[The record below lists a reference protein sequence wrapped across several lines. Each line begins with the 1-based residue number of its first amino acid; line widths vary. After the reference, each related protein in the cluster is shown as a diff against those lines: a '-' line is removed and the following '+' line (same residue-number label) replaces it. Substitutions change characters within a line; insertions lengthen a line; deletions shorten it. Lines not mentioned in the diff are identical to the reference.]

1 MLSHQLNQNVIDGEK
16 TIIQNPTE
24 AQRKE
29 HDKFDFEMH
38 EVYAIDVLISSG
50 EGHGREKD
58 AKISI
63 YKKTDETY
71 MLKMKNSR
79 EFFTAVNKK
88 YHSMPFNLR
97 NFESETKAK
106 MGVVECV
113 THKLVVPF
121 QVLYEKEGEHVAQ
134 FKFTVLLMPNGP
146 HRITGLPFEEELFSS
161 EHSVKDADIQKLLK
175 TSANPKSAKKKKKA
189 AEKAVD
195 AAPPTLIERKLPPH

>member
-1 MLSHQLNQNVIDGEK
+1 MIF
-16 TIIQNPTE
+16 P
-24 AQRKE
+24 
-29 HDKFDFEMH
+29 
-38 EVYAIDVLISSG
+38 G

-88 YHSMPFNLR
+88 YHAMPFNLR

-121 QVLYEKEGEHVAQ
+121 QVLYEKEGKLH
-134 FKFTVLLMPNGP
+134 N
-146 HRITGLPFEEELFSS
+146 IWLFHPLRFDEMFLSY
-161 EHSVKDADIQKLLK
+161 
-175 TSANPKSAKKKKKA
+175 NNNKKKIKRKKVKMRV
-189 AEKAVD
+189 AECV
-195 AAPPTLIERKLPPH
+195 TRKLVRGTFLGPVREGR

>member
-1 MLSHQLNQNVIDGEK
+1 MI
-16 TIIQNPTE
+16 
-24 AQRKE
+24 
-29 HDKFDFEMH
+29 F
-38 EVYAIDVLISSG
+38 SG

-88 YHSMPFNLR
+88 YQAMPFNLR

-121 QVLYEKEGEHVAQ
+121 QVLYEKEGKLHKIWLFHPLRFDEI
-134 FKFTVLLMPNGP
+134 FLMYN
-146 HRITGLPFEEELFSS
+146 E
-161 EHSVKDADIQKLLK
+161 K
-175 TSANPKSAKKKKKA
+175 NAKKK
-189 AEKAVD
+189 
-195 AAPPTLIERKLPPH
+195 L

>member
-1 MLSHQLNQNVIDGEK
+1 MI
-16 TIIQNPTE
+16 
-24 AQRKE
+24 
-29 HDKFDFEMH
+29 F
-38 EVYAIDVLISSG
+38 SG

-88 YHSMPFNLR
+88 YQAMPFNLR

-121 QVLYEKEGEHVAQ
+121 QVLYEKEGKATPE
-134 FKFTVLLMPNGP
+134 F
-146 HRITGLPFEEELFSS
+146 ELFFYPLRFD
-161 EHSVKDADIQKLLK
+161 EIFLTAEIR
-175 TSANPKSAKKKKKA
+175 KA
-189 AEKAVD
+189 RE
-195 AAPPTLIERKLPPH
+195 IR

>member
-1 MLSHQLNQNVIDGEK
+1 MTDTVQKIAESFECKPVEGMLSHQLNQNVIDGEK

-29 HDKFDFEMH
+29 HEKFDFEMH

-50 EGHGREKD
+50 EGHGKEKD

-88 YHSMPFNLR
+88 FGPMPFNLR
-97 NFESETKAK
+97 SFESETKAK

-121 QVLYEKEGEHVAQ
+121 QVLYEKEG
-134 FKFTVLLMPNGP
+134 KTINLGDLLSDL
-146 HRITGLPFEEELFSS
+146 HI
-161 EHSVKDADIQKLLK
+161 
-175 TSANPKSAKKKKKA
+175 
-189 AEKAVD
+189 
-195 AAPPTLIERKLPPH
+195 

>member
-1 MLSHQLNQNVIDGEK
+1 MI
-16 TIIQNPTE
+16 
-24 AQRKE
+24 
-29 HDKFDFEMH
+29 F
-38 EVYAIDVLISSG
+38 SG

-88 YHSMPFNLR
+88 YQAMPFNLR

-121 QVLYEKEGEHVAQ
+121 QVLYEKEG
-134 FKFTVLLMPNGP
+134 
-146 HRITGLPFEEELFSS
+146 
-161 EHSVKDADIQKLLK
+161 KLH
-175 TSANPKSAKKKKKA
+175 N
-189 AEKAVD
+189 
-195 AAPPTLIERKLPPH
+195 I

>member
-1 MLSHQLNQNVIDGEK
+1 MI
-16 TIIQNPTE
+16 
-24 AQRKE
+24 
-29 HDKFDFEMH
+29 F
-38 EVYAIDVLISSG
+38 SG

-88 YHSMPFNLR
+88 YQAMPFNLR
-97 NFESETKAK
+97 NFDSETKAK

-121 QVLYEKEGEHVAQ
+121 QVLYEKEGKLH
-134 FKFTVLLMPNGP
+134 N
-146 HRITGLPFEEELFSS
+146 IWPFFSALAIWRGIFNS
-161 EHSVKDADIQKLLK
+161 QQ
-175 TSANPKSAKKKKKA
+175 KKKIKKIVKKPKWEA
-189 AEKAVD
+189 SSVS
-195 AAPPTLIERKLPPH
+195 LINSWYLFRSFTRGKVNYTIFDPFFLALAIWRDIYLYRHLNYFFSIHCNLTKYFWQRK